1 MVLNLNSDWLLIL
14 FLFRIRIRIYLFSR
28 HFEKIKIH
36 EVKQILY
43 HYRRA
48 KENKK
53 FHNATRNRE
62 GTRSLQVKRFPKKK
76 FRREN
81 TLEVNGAFQLLVHI

>member
-1 MVLNLNSDWLLIL
+1 MHYSKTMITLKRAESESEFICLVDI
-14 FLFRIRIRIYLFSR
+14 SR
-28 HFEKIKIH
+28 KKKYMKWNKFH
-36 EVKQILY
+36 

-53 FHNATRNRE
+53 I
-62 GTRSLQVKRFPKKK
+62 LQCDKESWRDAKSSSQTIPEKN